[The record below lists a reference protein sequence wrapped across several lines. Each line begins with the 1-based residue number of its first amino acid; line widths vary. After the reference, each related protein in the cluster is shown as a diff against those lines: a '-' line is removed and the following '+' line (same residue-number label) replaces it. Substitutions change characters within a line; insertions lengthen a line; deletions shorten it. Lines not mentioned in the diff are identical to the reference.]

1 MGNATMRNNVSR
13 NRMARNASAQS
24 KKAQSMIQQNVIEQN
39 TIERNAIKQNTIE
52 QNTIERN
59 AIKQNT
65 IEQNAI
71 KQNAIEQNEIMQDA
85 AEQNTAKHK
94 AMEPDM
100 LVQNTVERDMDM
112 LVQNTAA
119 PDMDMK
125 NVVGRM
131 PFSSIRAADEA
142 PYPPV
147 QVERKNRRYAYAMLG
162 NMSGRHSE
170 LSTITQYVYNGF
182 VTKGFLE
189 KEDAALI
196 FHEISIVEM
205 HHLSIF
211 GQLACLLGADPRFWS
226 LEQGQ
231 RGFSRR
237 FSGGSGRMRYWN
249 AGYNFYS
256 TDFLRLLK
264 RAIEGEQ
271 QAIRNYQ
278 KQCQW
283 IKDEHVREN
292 LQRIIK
298 DEELH
303 VRILNEM
310 YLKCI

>member
-1 MGNATMRNNVSR
+1 MRNNVSR

-24 KKAQSMIQQNVIEQN
+24 EKAQSMIQQNVIEQN
-39 TIERNAIKQNTIE
+39 TIEQNAIEQNAIEQNAIEQNAIEQNAIEQNAIE
-52 QNTIERN
+52 QNTIE
-59 AIKQNT
+59 
-65 IEQNAI
+65 
-71 KQNAIEQNEIMQDA
+71 QNAIEQNEIMQDA

-100 LVQNTVERDMDM
+100 LVQNT
-112 LVQNTAA
+112 AA

-131 PFSSIRAADEA
+131 PFSGIRAADEA

-231 RGFSRR
+231 WGFSRR

-283 IKDEHVREN
+283 IKDEYVREN
-292 LQRIIK
+292 LRRIIK

-310 YLKCI
+310 YLKYI

>member
-100 LVQNTVERDMDM
+100 LVQNT
-112 LVQNTAA
+112 AA

-131 PFSSIRAADEA
+131 PFSGIRAADEA

-231 RGFSRR
+231 WGFSRR

>member
-13 NRMARNASAQS
+13 NRMTRNTGVQS
-24 KKAQSMIQQNVIEQN
+24 EKAQSMIQQNA
-39 TIERNAIKQNTIE
+39 IERNATIQNT
-52 QNTIERN
+52 
-59 AIKQNT
+59 
-65 IEQNAI
+65 
-71 KQNAIEQNEIMQDA
+71 
-85 AEQNTAKHK
+85 AEQNTVKYKAMEPDVFMQGTAEQNTVKHK
-94 AMEPDM
+94 VMEPDM
-100 LVQNTVERDMDM
+100 LVQDTVERETVKQEIMEPDMPA
-112 LVQNTAA
+112 QNTAVQ
-119 PDMDMK
+119 DMDVK

-131 PFSSIRAADEA
+131 PFSGIRVADEA

-162 NMSGRHSE
+162 NMGGRHSE

-189 KEDAALI
+189 MEEAALI

-283 IKDEHVREN
+283 IKDEYVREN
-292 LQRIIK
+292 LRRIIK

-310 YLKCI
+310 YLKYI